1 MRPLHDGLLCAHPAF
16 CKYCCCCCCCCCC
29 SNPLRGRPDI
39 EYTLQPPGARSLCVQ
54 FRREK
59 EKIFIS
65 SSATCSRSL
74 SASLNHGSVDPVMTL
89 DRCLQST
96 PPGSVKQ
103 LHCEISRNGPAGL
116 RRNAWPL
123 LAAPLL
129 VNHGLSQIYSTTS
142 CHAAPAPAPARATP
156 RHTIS
161 TAANLCLHG
170 HGSLL
175 TAVDPLPH

>member
-1 MRPLHDGLLCAHPAF
+1 MRPLHDDLLCAHPAF
-16 CKYCCCCCCCCCC
+16 CKYCCCCCSRTHYAAGQTSSTRC
-29 SNPLRGRPDI
+29 SRPTHDPFVSNS
-39 EYTLQPPGARSLCVQ
+39 EE
-54 FRREK
+54 RRK
-59 EKIFIS
+59 KS
-65 SSATCSRSL
+65 SSRPRQHALHLCL
-74 SASLNHGSVDPVMTL
+74 PASLNHGSVDPVMTL
-89 DRCLQST
+89 DRCLWST
-96 PPGSVKQ
+96 PPGSVNK

-142 CHAAPAPAPARATP
+142 CHAAPAPALAPAPSNPP

-170 HGSLL
+170 HGSQL
-175 TAVDPLPH
+175 TAVDPLLH